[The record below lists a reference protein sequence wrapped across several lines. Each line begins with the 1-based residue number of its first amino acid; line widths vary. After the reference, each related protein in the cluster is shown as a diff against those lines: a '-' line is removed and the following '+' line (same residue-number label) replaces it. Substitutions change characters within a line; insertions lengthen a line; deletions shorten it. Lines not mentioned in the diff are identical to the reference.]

1 MNKSKRS
8 YRRRKPIKKSIK
20 SRKTNK
26 RQRTKRNSRRTL
38 RLIRNKRGGGM
49 GWAPWVGA
57 TSIDTAHNS
66 GETLTSLQQP
76 FIRTGG
82 CQLLSCMGD
91 FQ

>member
-1 MNKSKRS
+1 
-8 YRRRKPIKKSIK
+8 
-20 SRKTNK
+20 
-26 RQRTKRNSRRTL
+26 
-38 RLIRNKRGGGM
+38 M